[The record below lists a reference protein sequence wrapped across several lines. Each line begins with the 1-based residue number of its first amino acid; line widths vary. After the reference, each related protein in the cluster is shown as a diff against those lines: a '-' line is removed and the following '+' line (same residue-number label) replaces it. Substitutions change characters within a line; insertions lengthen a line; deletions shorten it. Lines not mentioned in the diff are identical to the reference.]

1 MRTTQGRPKL
11 FNEDEVLMLA
21 MNYFWEYGY
30 ENASLDNLLSAMG
43 IKKSSFYHTFK
54 SKEEVFSRT
63 LELYRK
69 QYFEYF
75 ETVKKELGPKAAL
88 LKLADSTIQELAE
101 TGKVKG
107 CLLMN
112 SGKECYNRYDVLSRQ
127 IKIEFNFMLEKFEEF
142 IKEAQALGEIPRL
155 KDAKIIAGRYMNA
168 LNGLVM
174 TIQVGASSELIEDL
188 AQNLKEILE

>member
-1 MRTTQGRPKL
+1 MRTTQGRPKS
-11 FNEDEVLMLA
+11 FDDDEVLILA
-21 MNYFWEYGY
+21 MNYFWEHGY
-30 ENASLDNLLSAMG
+30 ENTSLDNLLLAMG

-69 QYFEYF
+69 QYSQYC
-75 ETVKKELGPKAAL
+75 ETVKKEIGPKAAL
-88 LKLADSTIQELAE
+88 LLLADSTIKELAE

-112 SGKECYNRYDVLSRQ
+112 SGKECYNRYNDLSRQ
-127 IKIEFNFMLEKFEEF
+127 IGIEFNFMLENFEKS
-142 IKEAQALGEIPRL
+142 IKEAQALGEISRQ

-174 TIQVGASSELIEDL
+174 TIQVGASQELIEDL
-188 AQNLKEILE
+188 NHNLKEILE